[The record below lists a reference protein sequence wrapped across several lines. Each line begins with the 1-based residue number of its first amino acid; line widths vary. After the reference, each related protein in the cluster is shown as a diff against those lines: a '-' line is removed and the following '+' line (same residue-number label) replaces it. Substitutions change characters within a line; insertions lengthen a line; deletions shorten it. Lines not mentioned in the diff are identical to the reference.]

1 MADDASADRRMTE
14 RMINFSDAVFAVSLT
29 LLALELRPPASGE
42 GIDFWAGLLE
52 LAPEFASLLISFALA
67 SLWWAVHLLV
77 MRELTQFDWPTAI
90 FNLVFLFFIVL
101 VPFAAATFGSNMEQ
115 EEPLALYWVINAG
128 AAFAMTLMFFV
139 MSRDKGRL
147 IGGIGWGER
156 LLRIFQS
163 AAPGIVFALG
173 AYWALSDQIWLS
185 RFCATLLAPIMMLVG
200 VFGGLLKRRRLK
212 AATA

>member
-115 EEPLALYWVINAG
+115 EEPLALYWMINAG